1 MRDERL
7 QTNQVV
13 EPNSNEERMLKYQVH
28 KEANRVL
35 KHYLV
40 NENFIGAYL
49 VSFSSLED
57 RIRAYYVTLQRDILG
72 NEVTEELL
80 VTPITRMVRELKGNY
95 LERKTYS
102 LIFKVAKD
110 RNKLL
115 HEAMWRLD
123 AFNREIVE
131 DVIKAR
137 NEVARQ
143 LAKTKREIAKE
154 SKKDSK
160 ETN

>member
-143 LAKTKREIAKE
+143 LAKTKREIAK
-154 SKKDSK
+154 
-160 ETN
+160 